1 MTTLQ
6 VGNPCSWTC
15 CRSVGPCA
23 DLMILQDRRDMRDR
37 LRERI
42 ASRANDEEDD
52 GAGAGS
58 CASAWRRDAAGTAFS
73 LPEFSGTRTKL
84 FSYSFADGFAVISP
98 GAHRPK
104 QRCDMKKALL
114 MAAGLM
120 LISLPALSQSSTDTE
135 DRGRS
140 YDRRGR
146 DIEELLRGIGDEP
159 SGSRLRRGAA
169 FLLRNGDQ
177 TWLSGVTRRIT

>member
-1 MTTLQ
+1 
-6 VGNPCSWTC
+6 
-15 CRSVGPCA
+15 
-23 DLMILQDRRDMRDR
+23 
-37 LRERI
+37 
-42 ASRANDEEDD
+42 
-52 GAGAGS
+52 
-58 CASAWRRDAAGTAFS
+58 
-73 LPEFSGTRTKL
+73 
-84 FSYSFADGFAVISP
+84 
-98 GAHRPK
+98 
-104 QRCDMKKALL
+104 MKKALL

-169 FLLRNGDQ
+169 FLLRNGDATVAVRCDPQ
-177 TWLSGVTRRIT
+177 ENMRACVDATTTLLKQARTSLPPGGAPGTPPPR